1 MFFWRYLIVWK
12 CSLQEQMLSA
22 QSVESDEADIWTKSL
37 KLALC
42 YQPKNKTRFRI
53 QFIILDKN
61 SCQPKKAG
69 VRIRIQCIIHH
80 SSLIVVVVFTIV
92 GIVNAPDI
100 GIPISQRSRAISGEG
115 GLRWCIYP
123 VWENCRK
130 MSRWADDKI
139 NSNPQINDKTKTQRL
154 QNKTTEITQKYKE
167 TRPSKMG
174 I

>member
-1 MFFWRYLIVWK
+1 
-12 CSLQEQMLSA
+12 MLSA

-69 VRIRIQCIIHH
+69 VRIRIQCIIHN
-80 SSLIVVVVFTIV
+80 SSLIVVVFTIV

-100 GIPISQRSRAISGEG
+100 GIPISQRSRAISGG
-115 GLRWCIYP
+115 RGVAHLSS
-123 VWENCRK
+123 VRK
-130 MSRWADDKI
+130 L
-139 NSNPQINDKTKTQRL
+139 PQDVKVGR
-154 QNKTTEITQKYKE
+154 
-167 TRPSKMG
+167 
-174 I
+174 